1 MSNKN
6 AVSAA
11 VESAL
16 SVADAIDLAAEDL
29 LFFGRV
35 FFPKTFKQPS
45 PEMHEDIGELIDG
58 PDNGQIAIFR
68 GGAKTTLT
76 RVACAKK
83 LSFGETSVTLVV
95 GKSQDHAIK
104 TILWLK
110 NNIENNKKWV
120 DTFKIT
126 KAVSKDSNKPK
137 KWTDEW
143 ITVYNGLLDK
153 EVHFIAYGITGSIRG
168 MNIDDAR
175 PDFIICDDILD
186 DENCATME
194 QREKIKDRFW
204 GALMKS
210 LCRKEEN
217 PMAKCILLQTPIDEE
232 DLSMDIRKLD
242 SWKTK
247 VFSCFTP
254 EGGSTW
260 EEQFSVKS
268 LMEEKADFI
277 RLNKLSVWMREMEVS
292 PTSSELKLFK
302 PEWLVEYDLVPPGAI
317 YIISVDPTPPPSEKI
332 QRNPEKLDDAV
343 VMVTAFFN
351 QCFHVVEY
359 YTTKSPQTMELVNK
373 IFEFYLK
380 YRPTYVGVETHL
392 FQRTVK
398 ERVDSEMQ
406 IRGLFFLIM
415 PVEDRRNKFVRIKDT
430 LQGLASQGK
439 IKARATHLA
448 LHSQFKDYPQVKHDD
463 LLDALSIATMLINP
477 AMLAAGNVIEG
488 EYNVVNEDEYDL
500 LEYGGA
506 P

>member
-1 MSNKN
+1 MNKTPV
-6 AVSAA
+6 ADA
-11 VESAL
+11 VESVL
-16 SVADAIDLAAEDL
+16 SVAETIDLAAEDL

-35 FFPKTFKQPS
+35 FFPKTFKQAS
-45 PEMHEDIGELIDG
+45 PEIHEEIGELIDG

-83 LSFGETSVTLVV
+83 VSFGETSVTLVV

-104 TILWLK
+104 TILWIK
-110 NNIENNKKWV
+110 NQIENNKKWT
-120 DTFKIT
+120 DTFKIE
-126 KAVSKDSNKPK
+126 KAISQDTGRPK

-143 ITVYNGLLDK
+143 ITVRNNLL
-153 EVHFIAYGITGSIRG
+153 ETETHFIAYGITGSIRG

-186 DENCATME
+186 DENCATLE
-194 QREKIKDRFW
+194 QREKIKERFW

-217 PMAKCILLQTPIDEE
+217 PMAKCILLQTPIDQE
-232 DLSMDIRKLD
+232 DLSMDIRKLA
-242 SWKTK
+242 SWQTK
-247 VFSCFTP
+247 VFSCYD
-254 EGGSTW
+254 EHGNSNW
-260 EEQFSVKS
+260 EEQFSKES
-268 LMEEKADFI
+268 LDAEKADYI
-277 RLNKLSVWMREMEVS
+277 RMNKLSVWMREMEVS
-292 PTSSELKLFK
+292 PTASELKLFK
-302 PEWLVEYDLVPPGAI
+302 PEWLLEYELVPPGAI
-317 YIISVDPTPPPSEKI
+317 YIISVDPTPPPSEKVS
-332 QRNPEKLDDAV
+332 RNPEKLDDAV

-351 QCFHVVEY
+351 QTFHVVEY

-398 ERVDSEMQ
+398 ERVEAEMQ

-415 PVEDRRNKFVRIKDT
+415 PVEDKRNKFVRIKDT

-439 IKARATHLA
+439 IKAKSTHLA

-477 AMLAAGNVIEG
+477 ALLAAGNVIEG
-488 EYNVVNEDEYDL
+488 EYSVVNEDEYEA